1 MKKILLY
8 IDNMLYGG
16 ANRVM
21 ANLANHFSDQG
32 YEVILINDRPYDKER
47 PGYSINKQVKRYY
60 LDIENH
66 LFIVRT
72 MNRLVKLRDIAK
84 KEKTDVILSFMA
96 GPNIRMLVATTGLK
110 IKRVVSVRNDPQK
123 EYGLGIKRGL
133 VNLLFRMADGVVFQT
148 QDAAAYFSK
157 KIRAKSKVI
166 FNPVNEKFYSK
177 KWQHGGKNIVI
188 VGRLQPQKNPMN
200 ALRAFTRIAKAI
212 PEYDLVYIG
221 EGELKVELE
230 AYAAQAGI
238 SERVHFLGKR
248 DDIDSILECSA
259 MYVLCSDFEG
269 MPNALMEAMA
279 VGIPVISTDCP
290 CGGPRT
296 LIKEE
301 LQGVLVPC
309 GRSDLLAEE
318 MERLIKNRDL
328 QLLMSEAERTR
339 AKEFMPQIILTK
351 WSEYLLNE

>member
-1 MKKILLY
+1 MRKILLY

-21 ANLANHFSDQG
+21 ANLANYFSAQG
-32 YEVILINDRPYDKER
+32 YEVILINDRPYDKEH
-47 PGYSINKQVKRYY
+47 PGYSINKAVKRYN
-60 LDIENH
+60 LDAEKHRI
-66 LFIVRT
+66 IVRT
-72 MNRLVKLRDIAK
+72 MNRLVKLRCIAK
-84 KEKTDVILSFMA
+84 KEKPDVILSFMA

-148 QDAAAYFSK
+148 QDAAAYFSE
-157 KIRAKSKVI
+157 KIQAKSKVI
-166 FNPVNEKFYSK
+166 FNPVNDKFYSK
-177 KWQHGGKNIVI
+177 KWQYGGKNIVI

-200 ALRAFTRIAKAI
+200 ALQAFARIAKTI
-212 PEYDLVYIG
+212 PEYDLAYIG
-221 EGELKVELE
+221 EGSLKAELE
-230 AYAAQAGI
+230 AYAVQEGLA
-238 SERVHFLGKR
+238 ERVHFLGKR

-309 GRSDLLAEE
+309 RRSDLLAKE
-318 MERLIKNRDL
+318 MERLIQNRDL
-328 QLLMSEAERTR
+328 QLLMSDAERAR
-339 AKEFMPQIILTK
+339 AKEFMPQKILTE
-351 WSEYLLNE
+351 WSEYLL

>member
-1 MKKILLY
+1 
-8 IDNMLYGG
+8 
-16 ANRVM
+16 M
-21 ANLANHFSDQG
+21 AAWW
-32 YEVILINDRPYDKER
+32 
-47 PGYSINKQVKRYY
+47 
-60 LDIENH
+60 
-66 LFIVRT
+66 
-72 MNRLVKLRDIAK
+72 
-84 KEKTDVILSFMA
+84 
-96 GPNIRMLVATTGLK
+96 
-110 IKRVVSVRNDPQK
+110 K
-123 EYGLGIKRGL
+123 EYRDCGKTP
-133 VNLLFRMADGVVFQT
+133 A
-148 QDAAAYFSK
+148 SK
-157 KIRAKSKVI
+157 KPHECASGIHKDREG
-166 FNPVNEKFYSK
+166 N
-177 KWQHGGKNIVI
+177 
-188 VGRLQPQKNPMN
+188 
-200 ALRAFTRIAKAI
+200 

-351 WSEYLLNE
+351 WSEYLLNK